1 MPDVACLGLLVADVF
16 GSPLHAVPSQGE
28 LSLIDKYLLT
38 VGGCAANTAVD
49 LVRLGRTASVLGKIG
64 DDHFGDFVL
73 KELRRRGV
81 DPSFVNRSPAHPTSI
96 TYIMNVRGQD
106 RRYIHCS
113 GANAHFSLA
122 DINPKALDGVRALH
136 IGGFFA
142 MPSFDAAQ
150 LERLFHDARKRS
162 LMTLLDVVIPA
173 GTRPALEGLREI
185 LTLTDA
191 FFPNNDEARALTGLD
206 DPREQAEVFAEMNP
220 ACTIV
225 ITQGR
230 AGALARR
237 GNLVLHAE
245 AFKVDSIDESGGG
258 DAFDSGFILGQL
270 EGWTLEESLRFAS
283 AAGASCT
290 RAMGCHD
297 GVFTFE
303 EAREFVSRNPLE
315 ISKLA

>member
-1 MPDVACLGLLVADVF
+1 MPDVACLGLLIADVF
-16 GSPLHAVPSQGE
+16 GSPLDAVPSEGD

-49 LVRLGRTASVLGKIG
+49 LVRLGRSSSVLGKIG
-64 DDHFGDFVL
+64 EDHFGDFVL

-81 DPSFVNRSPAHPTSI
+81 DPSFVNRSAAHPTSF

-113 GANAHFSLA
+113 GANAHFTLS
-122 DINPKALDGVRALH
+122 DISPQALDGVRALH

-142 MPSFDAAQ
+142 LPAFDLGQ
-150 LERLFHDARKRS
+150 LARLFHDARSRG

-173 GTRPALEGLREI
+173 GTKPSLDGLREV
-185 LTLTDA
+185 LSLTDA
-191 FFPNNDEARALTGLD
+191 FFPNDDEARVLTGRD
-206 DPREQAEVFAEMNP
+206 DPRKQAEVFAQMNP
-220 ACTIV
+220 ACTVV
-225 ITQGR
+225 ITMGR
-230 AGALARR
+230 RGVVARR
-237 GNLVLHAE
+237 GKETLWAA
-245 AFKVDSIDESGGG
+245 AFKVDSVDESGGG
-258 DAFDSGFILGQL
+258 DAFDAGFIVGQL

-297 GVFTFE
+297 GVYTFE

-315 ISKLA
+315 ISRL

>member
-1 MPDVACLGLLVADVF
+1 MPDVACLGLLIADVF
-16 GSPLHAVPSQGE
+16 GSPLDAVPSAGD

-49 LVRLGRTASVLGKIG
+49 MVRLGRTSSVLGKIG

-73 KELRRRGV
+73 KELRRQGV
-81 DPSFVNRSPAHPTSI
+81 DPSFVNRSPAHPTSF

-142 MPSFDAAQ
+142 LPSFDTVQ
-150 LERLFHDARKRS
+150 LARLFHDARERG

-173 GTRPALEGLREI
+173 GTRPSLDGLREV
-185 LTLTDA
+185 LSLTDA
-191 FFPNNDEARALTGLD
+191 FFPNNDEARVLTGRD
-206 DPREQAEVFAEMNP
+206 EPREQADVFAEMNP

-230 AGALARR
+230 SGALARR
-237 GNLVLHAE
+237 GKVVLRAG

-258 DAFDSGFILGQL
+258 DAFDAGFIVGQL

-297 GVFTFE
+297 GVFTFD
-303 EAREFVSRNPLE
+303 EARDFIARNPLE
-315 ISKLA
+315 ISRLA